1 MDKKLDIKK
10 FYLLSLAII
19 FVLFFVCV
27 FLFGVQPDVALATDS
42 IEVTITDSVLTSVY
56 SYDSNMS
63 ITGTISFRDISHFQ
77 VEYLWK
83 TKDDTE
89 YHDFQDNKRDEDNS
103 FTFIFGG
110 PSFDLN
116 NYDIKVVV
124 SCFVVGE
131 GTYYGQWEG
140 EFSVTKA
147 PIPQSI
153 VDEMAPVSIVYGQ
166 ELQEISSMYSTN
178 ATFEFSNEEDKTLKP
193 VPGVYDVFFNVYPRS
208 GNYYPAFNVAR
219 KVTVEKRNLVAVVDH
234 QWSFVGEPVKEL
246 TYNLFTQNVL
256 PGDEDSYTF
265 SVALD
270 REIDGPGTY
279 YIVGTMVSDK
289 YSVTTITPTTEFP
302 DSSTYALYNVYENV
316 KVLTIENSP
325 FESVNIYQDNGFPLN
340 VSFSLQKLD
349 GFFNYERADAKKMGE
364 YRIVYYENGNARVP
378 DIDYYVTEIKMP
390 EYKGKTIVVVTR
402 KGSEIIANDYIVD
415 QYGRIALNV
424 DPNGEFAIYEVGQP
438 ASEPSVENPAI
449 SDTIAG
455 VIGACSAIGALM
467 ILGGCALIVNVIK
480 KKKNKV

>member
-1 MDKKLDIKK
+1 MDIKVGLNK
-10 FYLLSLAII
+10 ILFASLILVFMLVSICTII
-19 FVLFFVCV
+19 FGTNA
-27 FLFGVQPDVALATDS
+27 GVAYATDT
-42 IEVTITDSVLTSVY
+42 IEVTVTDSVLTSVY
-56 SYDSNMS
+56 SNDSNMS
-63 ITGTISFRDISHFQ
+63 ITGTISFRDINHFQ
-77 VEYLWK
+77 VTYLWK
-83 TKDDTE
+83 TKEDTE

-116 NYDIKVVV
+116 EYDIKMVV

-153 VDEMAPVSIVYGQ
+153 VDEMAPVSIGYGQ
-166 ELQEISSMYSTN
+166 ELQEITSMYSTN
-178 ATFEFSNEEDKTLKP
+178 ATFEFANEADKTLKP
-193 VPGVYDVFFNVYPRS
+193 VPGTYDVLFNVYPRS

-234 QWSFVGEPVKEL
+234 QWSFVGEPIKEL
-246 TYNLFTQNVL
+246 TYNLYTQNVL
-256 PGDEDSYTF
+256 PGDEDAYTF

-279 YIVGTMVSDK
+279 YIIGTMVSDK

-316 KVLTIENSP
+316 KVLTLEGTP
-325 FESVNIYQDNGFPLN
+325 FESVNLYQSNGFPLN
-340 VSFSLQKLD
+340 VTFSLQKLD
-349 GFFNYERADAKKMGE
+349 GFFNYTRADARKMGE
-364 YRIVYYENGNARVP
+364 YRVVYYENGTAKVP
-378 DIDYYVTEIKMP
+378 DIDYYIAEIKMP
-390 EYKGKTIVVVTR
+390 EYKGKTILVVTR
-402 KGSEIIANDYIVD
+402 NGSEIIANDYIVD
-415 QYGRIALNV
+415 QYGRIALNI

-438 ASEPSVENPAI
+438 AVEPVVEQPAI

-455 VIGACSAIGALM
+455 VIGACAAIGALM
-467 ILGGCALIVNVIK
+467 VLGGFALIINAIK
-480 KKKNKV
+480 KK